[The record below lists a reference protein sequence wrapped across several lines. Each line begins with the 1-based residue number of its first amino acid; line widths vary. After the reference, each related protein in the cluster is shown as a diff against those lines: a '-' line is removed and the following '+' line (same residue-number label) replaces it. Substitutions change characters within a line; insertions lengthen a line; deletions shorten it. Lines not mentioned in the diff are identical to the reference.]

1 MNTINEKRKKVLVVE
16 DVIQERDRIIN
27 FIKDKYEVG
36 YAGNGLAALEI
47 LKKDMPDVIILDLDM
62 PVMGGIE
69 FLKKCSESFPSV
81 PKTLI
86 LTTKND
92 YSSRKETKEEG
103 AEFYMPKPVDESKL
117 LMILELMLSK
127 K

>member
-1 MNTINEKRKKVLVVE
+1 MNTVNENRKKVLVVE
-16 DVIQERDRIIN
+16 DIIQERDRIIG
-27 FIKDKYEVG
+27 FIKDKYEVEH
-36 YAGNGLAALEI
+36 ADNGLAALEI
-47 LKKDMPDVIILDLDM
+47 LKKDVPDVIILDLEM
-62 PVMGGIE
+62 PIMGGIE
-69 FLKKCSESFPSV
+69 FLKKCSENFSSV